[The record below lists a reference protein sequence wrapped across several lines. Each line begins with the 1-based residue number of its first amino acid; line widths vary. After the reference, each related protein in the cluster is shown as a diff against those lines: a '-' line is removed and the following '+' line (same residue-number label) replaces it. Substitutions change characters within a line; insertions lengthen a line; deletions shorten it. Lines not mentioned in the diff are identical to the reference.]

1 MLVNT
6 KLIIENLGNNIFAN
20 LANICMIVFLY
31 FWAINYSQLQIG
43 NDLLE
48 PMITIISL
56 SIIQIIAKSISYKN
70 LSIVEEFIYL
80 GIIGTWVLV
89 LTLVWYSN
97 QIDLIIISNFI
108 FISLILINVLL
119 PKNFQLLNSIFF
131 LSILFLS
138 MFFSFSTSIFELKLV
153 GFFTVSLCAVSLI
166 FRYIIFKQS
175 IRREKS
181 TRRLDFLLRDLTY
194 KRKEIEQKGLHQSQF
209 LASVSHDLKQPMHA
223 INLYLGSLD
232 KILLNIKM
240 HDTQADR
247 SSKSLRKLK
256 QSVHYMNN
264 VLDSLLEVSRL
275 EQGVSKI
282 QLSSLKINLFLKKI
296 INQHVKTTKELGL
309 KLEFFSDLKND
320 LIITSDFRLLER
332 IFRNLLSNAI
342 KYTKKGG
349 IRIRVKEELN
359 IIKLSVIDTGSGI
372 HPSMK
377 KKIFDEFTQI
387 DYSHYKRG
395 IGLGLAIVKKLS
407 GKIGAYINLKSHLG
421 LGSIFT
427 LYLPKKSSDLSEKV
441 HTPDNE
447 MLYEVLPQ
455 ITTTDV
461 NETLVLVVDQDDDTR
476 NAFENLSPDFGINF
490 ITGNSSKNIIS
501 RISNLQIIPKII
513 IVDSGNFIEEPVVTI
528 NNIQEEF
535 NKEIPVIL
543 ITNDLESESLLIKS
557 NQEVTPLQKP
567 FSTSKLQQLIQSIL
581 NKSL

>member
-1 MLVNT
+1 MLINT
-6 KLIIENLGNNIFAN
+6 KLIIENLGNSIFAN

-43 NDLLE
+43 NDLRE

-56 SIIQIIAKSISYKN
+56 SIIQIVAKSISNKN

-89 LTLVWYSN
+89 LTMVWYSN

-119 PKNFQLLNSIFF
+119 PKDFQLLNSIFF

-166 FRYIIFKQS
+166 FKYIIFKQS

-181 TRRLDFLLRDLTY
+181 TRRLDFLLRDLTN

-240 HDTQADR
+240 HDTQAER

-427 LYLPKKSSDLSEKV
+427 LYLPKKTSDLSEKV
-441 HTPDNE
+441 HTLDNE

-455 ITTTDV
+455 VTTTDV
-461 NETLVLVVDQDDDTR
+461 NETLVLVIDQDDDTR
-476 NAFENLSPDFGINF
+476 NAFENLSPDLGINF

-513 IVDSGNFIEEPVVTI
+513 IVDSGNFIEEPVATI

-567 FSTSKLQQLIQSIL
+567 FSTSKLQQLVHSIL
-581 NKSL
+581 NKP